1 MAIQKQLLWGRTVK
15 DFKRSWTRNAKH
27 LASIWSL
34 NPFDQICSPRIA
46 ISIVPAIVLLRAP
59 FSVTNLALQQ
69 LMQEFYRPLVPLCS
83 TDIRSEIQI
92 WLFVKTPYNMHNHL
106 QWIYQANFIHSV
118 SIKVDNVLN
127 VLIFSPLYMVISLT
141 DIMDTSIHTRSYL
154 YLGQI
159 NHIHNIHRIMKL
171 PHKVLWRQHEA
182 GTGNQI

>member
-1 MAIQKQLLWGRTVK
+1 MAIQKQLLWRRTVK

-34 NPFDQICSPRIA
+34 NPFDQICPPRIA

-69 LMQEFYRPLVPLCS
+69 LMQQFYRPSLVPFCS
-83 TDIRSEIQI
+83 TNIRSEIQI
-92 WLFVKTPYNMHNHL
+92 WLFVKTPYNMRNPL

-127 VLIFSPLYMVISLT
+127 VLILPLSLYGNIT
-141 DIMDTSIHTRSYL
+141 YWYNGYIDTH
-154 YLGQI
+154 
-159 NHIHNIHRIMKL
+159 
-171 PHKVLWRQHEA
+171 
-182 GTGNQI
+182 